1 MPSST
6 YGSTSSPALRMS
18 QLISQRADVVEKE
31 VQMRVRFD
39 HLLPGDVKKLF
50 EAEMRAVLDLASVD
64 LDTEDDYDG

>member
-1 MPSST
+1 M
-6 YGSTSSPALRMS
+6 
-18 QLISQRADVVEKE
+18 EKE